1 MTARPASGT
10 AKVSVN
16 KFDAALAQGQVL
28 IDFNAETA
36 SSNSMD
42 FVVGQLKADA
52 NYLVQRDGAD
62 YRIVKA
68 NANQCIAF
76 SHADGA
82 ASNFTILETTQAAD
96 LVTPADTTLTAGHWS
111 VPLPPRN
118 LSATASNQK
127 VLLTW
132 NAPFQEGDSPVTH
145 YNLYRGS
152 AKGQATLLKQAA
164 TSLTCVDSN
173 ISHGETYYYQV
184 AAVNASGESARSNEA
199 SVLGIHY
206 PGAENQICVYPNPYL
221 KNQSGNNRVVFAN
234 LPATTTLRIYT
245 LAGALIRTL
254 EHSAKTPGGQTEWDV
269 SATAAGIYLYAAT
282 YPGGVQKGKFC
293 IVK

>member
-1 MTARPASGT
+1 LTATAR
-10 AKVSVN
+10 
-16 KFDAALAQGQVL
+16 
-28 IDFNAETA
+28 
-36 SSNSMD
+36 
-42 FVVGQLKADA
+42 
-52 NYLVQRDGAD
+52 
-62 YRIVKA
+62 
-68 NANQCIAF
+68 
-76 SHADGA
+76 
-82 ASNFTILETTQAAD
+82 
-96 LVTPADTTLTAGHWS
+96 
-111 VPLPPRN
+111 
-118 LSATASNQK
+118 NQK
-127 VLLTW
+127 NILSW
-132 NAPFQEGDSPVTH
+132 NAPLQVGDSPVTH
-145 YNLYRGS
+145 YNLYRGNV
-152 AKGQATLLKQAA
+152 KGRETFLKQLN
-164 TSLTCVDSN
+164 TSLSYVDSDV
-173 ISHGETYYYQV
+173 IHGQTYYYQV
-184 AAVNASGESARSNEA
+184 SAVNASGESARSNEA